1 MPTILELFQGSTNN
15 ITPTPSEFFPVQ
27 KKFKGST
34 QEKSVKSDTETLV
47 ETETKGIRKNTAV
60 ELNNPRLYGNEAVR
74 IMNRTTK
81 SVEDMKGST
90 GGTSATGGLIGKGI
104 GKLTG
109 GRITSISGV
118 RDFVNSKLGIP
129 SNAIPTY
136 VNKTGELQQGKE
148 QDTMITLA
156 KIKNDAKGTLVGRLL
171 KQSGGGTPATI
182 GKQILGKGI
191 SLGKDKLRGFLF
203 GQPAQLGINTSKPAN
218 GGWDYSSQ
226 SSYSTQ
232 IREARAQNE
241 APAVEGIDKAKSDA
255 LKKANDIKQKGKEK
269 LGNFIGSAKD
279 KLKGT
284 SAETKPEIDK
294 VVESQTQIKTTPS
307 SELPYTKTLDGY
319 KTEGGDEKL
328 TRIDLSLVSPV
339 YGVDRKSTS
348 GKYGKGDYAFQDIK
362 NNTGVYS
369 PYNPDKSY
377 STTKPNNLETYHGI
391 KNGSDLINAS
401 SKSTKEA
408 NDYLND
414 RDLIPFWIRS
424 KSTGDTMH
432 FRSII
437 TGLSETV
444 SPSWSTNKF
453 FGNPFNF
460 YTFDS
465 VERSVSFTLTTY
477 CLNPS
482 ELSKM
487 WTKIEFLTDIAYP
500 SISQNPTSN
509 PKNTP
514 KNNSKDSPK
523 NKQKTQL
530 SNRYITPPII
540 DFRLGDMYDGKIG
553 FIESLSY
560 NIPDNSTWETVA
572 DGALLPKIVEISI
585 GIKFIETADSVA
597 AKYSIERSKDQIKL
611 INDRRSNQGGAFQT
625 DSIST
630 NENTKPLPKLNAK
643 GIEQTDAPKEG
654 GINKPQTDLKTNT
667 PTTTPAEPNSPTVAP
682 TQPVT
687 KIDEI
692 TSKNLE
698 KIKAKGLPEALWYMA
713 NNPLIDIDSIK
724 KVAEGVYSYFVEY
737 GYAGK
742 KQQMAARVNGNSTS
756 SCQYDVWVS
765 YNNKGVDPLK
775 SSSPNSN
782 SSNPF

>member
-47 ETETKGIRKNTAV
+47 ETELKGIRKNTAV

-156 KIKNDAKGTLVGRLL
+156 KIKNDARGTLVGQLL

-226 SSYSTQ
+226 SNYSTQ

-294 VVESQTQIKTTPS
+294 VVESQTQVKTTPS

-391 KNGSDLINAS
+391 KNGSDLIN
-401 SKSTKEA
+401 KSGIFPGDVKDA
-408 NDYLND
+408 KSGPSDYLND
-414 RDLIPFWIRS
+414 RDLIPFWIRL
-424 KSTGDTMH
+424 KSTNDTIH

-444 SPSWSTNKF
+444 SPSWSSNKF

-487 WTKIEFLTDIAYP
+487 WTKIEFLTDVAYP
-500 SISQNPTSN
+500 KISPN
-509 PKNTP
+509 PKST
-514 KNNSKDSPK
+514 
-523 NKQKTQL
+523 
-530 SNRYITPPII
+530 NRYITPPII
-540 DFRLGDMYDGKIG
+540 DFRLGDMYVEKIG
-553 FIESLSY
+553 FIETLSY
-560 NIPDNSTWETVA
+560 SIPDNGTWETVA

-585 GIKFIETADSVA
+585 GIKFIETADESDI
-597 AKYSIERSKDQIKL
+597 KYKIHRSKDQIKL

-630 NENTKPLPKLNAK
+630 DTGNKPLPKLDIK
-643 GIEQTDAPKEG
+643 GNPQTDAPKEG
-654 GINKPQTDLKTNT
+654 GINKPQTDLKTKAKVS
-667 PTTTPAEPNSPTVAP
+667 TPANSNGSTAAT
-682 TQPVT
+682 TQPVN

-698 KIKAKGLPEALWYMA
+698 KLKSMGVPEVFHYGLSQP
-713 NNPLIDIDSIK
+713 DVKVDSVK
-724 KVAEGVYSYFVEY
+724 KIRDGVYYYECVYRDVVSRMVAE
-737 GYAGK
+737 
-742 KQQMAARVNGNSTS
+742 QNGNGYNS
-756 SCQYDVWVS
+756 SNIDLWIPYS
-765 YNNKGVDPLK
+765 NKGVDPF
-775 SSSPNSN
+775 
-782 SSNPF
+782 SSNTNGGSSTGKLQTALPF

>member
-1 MPTILELFQGSTNN
+1 MPTILELFQGSSNN
-15 ITPTPSEFFPVQ
+15 ITPSPSEFFPVQ

-34 QEKSVKSDTETLV
+34 QEKSVKSNTETLI
-47 ETETKGIRKNTAV
+47 EEETKGIRVKTAV
-60 ELNNPRLYGNEAVR
+60 ELNNPRLYGNESVR

-90 GGTSATGGLIGKGI
+90 GGTSATGGIIGKGL
-104 GKLTG
+104 GALTG
-109 GRITSISGV
+109 GKITSISGV
-118 RDFVNSKLGIP
+118 RDFVNTKLGIP

-136 VNKTGELQQGKE
+136 VNKTGELQKGKE

-156 KIKNDAKGTLVGRLL
+156 KIKNDAKGTLLGQLL

-191 SLGKDKLRGFLF
+191 SLGKEKLRGFLF
-203 GQPAQLGINTSKPAN
+203 GQPTQMGTNNSKPAN

-226 SSYSTQ
+226 SNYSTQ

-241 APAVEGIDKAKSDA
+241 APTVEGVDKAKSDA
-255 LKKANDIKQKGKEK
+255 LKKANDIKQKGQEK
-269 LGNFIGSAKD
+269 LGNLIGSAKD

-284 SAETKPEIDK
+284 SKQTVAPAIDQA
-294 VVESQTQIKTTPS
+294 VESQTQTKTTPT

-319 KTEGGDEKL
+319 KNEGGDEKL
-328 TRIDLSLVSPV
+328 TRIDLSLVSPI

-348 GKYGKGDYAFQDIK
+348 GKYGTSEYAFQDVK

-369 PYNPDKSY
+369 PYNPDSSY
-377 STTKPNNLETYHGI
+377 SSTKKNNLETYHGI
-391 KNGSDLINAS
+391 KNGSDMINRS

-477 CLNPS
+477 CLNPD

-500 SISQNPTSN
+500 SI
-509 PKNTP
+509 
-514 KNNSKDSPK
+514 NSLKT
-523 NKQKTQL
+523 KQ
-530 SNRYITPPII
+530 RFVTPPII
-540 DFRLGDMYDGKIG
+540 DFRLGDMYDAKIG
-553 FIESLSY
+553 FIESLTY

-572 DGALLPKIVEISI
+572 DGALLPKIVEINI
-585 GIKFIETADSVA
+585 GIKFIETADSSA
-597 AKYSIERSKDQIKL
+597 TKYSIERSKDQIKL
-611 INDRRSNQGGAFQT
+611 INDRRSKQGGAFQT

-630 NENTKPLPKLNAK
+630 DENTKPLPKLNAK
-643 GIEQTDAPKEG
+643 GIEQTEAPKEG

-667 PTTTPAEPNSPTVAP
+667 PTPTPAASESPTVAP

-687 KIDEI
+687 KLDEI
-692 TSKNLE
+692 QAKNLE
-698 KIKAKGLPEALWYMA
+698 KLKSKGIPEVFHYGFSQ
-713 NNPLIDIDSIK
+713 IDVNVDSIK
-724 KVAEGVYSYFVEY
+724 KIRDGVYYYETTYHDVVSRMVAEQTAN
-737 GYAGK
+737 GYD
-742 KQQMAARVNGNSTS
+742 S
-756 SCQYDVWVS
+756 SNIDIWIPRY
-765 YNNKGVDPLK
+765 NKGVNPFA
-775 SSSPNSN
+775 
-782 SSNPF
+782 SNPNEGSSTGKLQTALPF

>member
-1 MPTILELFQGSTNN
+1 MPTILELFQGSSNN
-15 ITPTPSEFFPVQ
+15 ITPSPSEFFPVQ

-34 QEKSVKSDTETLV
+34 QEKSVKSNTETLI
-47 ETETKGIRKNTAV
+47 EEETKGIRIKTAV
-60 ELNNPRLYGNEAVR
+60 ELNNPRLYGNESVR

-90 GGTSATGGLIGKGI
+90 GGSSATGGLIGKGL
-104 GKLTG
+104 GALTG
-109 GRITSISGV
+109 GKITSISGV
-118 RDFVNSKLGIP
+118 RDFVNTKLGIP

-136 VNKTGELQQGKE
+136 VNKTGELQKGKE

-156 KIKNDAKGTLVGRLL
+156 KIKNDAKGTLLGQLL

-191 SLGKDKLRGFLF
+191 SLGKEKLRGFLF
-203 GQPAQLGINTSKPAN
+203 GQPAQMGTNNSKPAN

-226 SSYSTQ
+226 STYSTQ

-241 APAVEGIDKAKSDA
+241 APTVEGIDKAKSDA
-255 LKKANDIKQKGKEK
+255 LKKANDIKQKGQEK
-269 LGNFIGSAKD
+269 LGNLVGSAKD

-284 SAETKPEIDK
+284 SKETITPAIDQA
-294 VVESQTQIKTTPS
+294 VESQTQTKTTPT

-319 KTEGGDEKL
+319 KNEGGNEKL

-348 GKYGKGDYAFQDIK
+348 GKYGTSEYAFQDVK

-369 PYNPDKSY
+369 PYNPDTSY
-377 STTKPNNLETYHGI
+377 SSTKKNNLETYHGI
-391 KNGSDLINAS
+391 KNGSDMINRS

-477 CLNPS
+477 CLNPD

-500 SISQNPTSN
+500 SI
-509 PKNTP
+509 
-514 KNNSKDSPK
+514 NSLK
-523 NKQKTQL
+523 NKK
-530 SNRYITPPII
+530 RFVTPPII
-540 DFRLGDMYDGKIG
+540 DFRLGDMYDAKIG
-553 FIESLSY
+553 FIETLTY
-560 NIPDNSTWETVA
+560 TIPDNSTWETVA
-572 DGALLPKIVEISI
+572 DGALLPKIVEINI
-585 GIKFIETADSVA
+585 GIKFIETADSVDT
-597 AKYSIERSKDQIKL
+597 KYSIERSKDQIKL
-611 INDRRSNQGGAFQT
+611 INDRRSKQGGAFQT

-630 NENTKPLPKLNAK
+630 DETNKPLPKLNAK
-643 GIEQTDAPKEG
+643 GIEQTNAPKEG

-667 PTTTPAEPNSPTVAP
+667 PTPTPAASDSPTVAP

-687 KIDEI
+687 KFDEI
-692 TSKNLE
+692 QAKNLE
-698 KIKAKGLPEALWYMA
+698 KLKSKGVPEAFHYGFSQIDVNVDSVKKIRDGVYYYETTYNDVVSKMVA
-713 NNPLIDIDSIK
+713 EQNGMGYDSSNIDIWIP
-724 KVAEGVYSYFVEY
+724 
-737 GYAGK
+737 
-742 KQQMAARVNGNSTS
+742 M
-756 SCQYDVWVS
+756 
-765 YNNKGVDPLK
+765 YNNGV
-775 SSSPNSN
+775 
-782 SSNPF
+782 NPFAANPNEGSSTGKLQTALPF

>member
-1 MPTILELFQGSTNN
+1 MPTILELFQGSPNN

-47 ETETKGIRKNTAV
+47 ETELKGIRKNTAV

-182 GKQILGKGI
+182 GKQLLGKGI

-255 LKKANDIKQKGKEK
+255 LKKANDIKQKSKEK

-294 VVESQTQIKTTPS
+294 VVESQTQVKTTPT

-328 TRIDLSLVSPV
+328 TRIDLTLVSPV

-348 GKYGKGDYAFQDIK
+348 GKYGKGDYAFEDVK

-444 SPSWSTNKF
+444 SPSWSSNKF

-500 SISQNPTSN
+500 TI
-509 PKNTP
+509 
-514 KNNSKDSPK
+514 NSLKS
-523 NKQKTQL
+523 KQ
-530 SNRYITPPII
+530 RFITPPII

-553 FIESLSY
+553 FIETLTY
-560 NIPDNSTWETVA
+560 TIPDNSTWETVA

-585 GIKFIETADSVA
+585 GIKFIETADSVDT
-597 AKYSIERSKDQIKL
+597 KYSIERSKDQIKL
-611 INDRRSNQGGAFQT
+611 INDRRSKQGGAFQT

-654 GINKPQTDLKTNT
+654 GVNKPQTDLKTNT
-667 PTTTPAEPNSPTVAP
+667 PTTTPAESNSPTVAP

-698 KIKAKGLPEALWYMA
+698 KLKSMGVPEAFQFGFSQ
-713 NNPLIDIDSIK
+713 PDVKIDSIK
-724 KVAEGVYSYFVEY
+724 KIRDGVYYYECVYNDVVSRMVAE
-737 GYAGK
+737 
-742 KQQMAARVNGNSTS
+742 QNGNGYNS
-756 SCQYDVWVS
+756 SNIDLWIPYS
-765 YNNKGVDPLK
+765 NKGVNPF
-775 SSSPNSN
+775 
-782 SSNPF
+782 SSNTNNGSSTGKLQTALPF

>member
-1 MPTILELFQGSTNN
+1 MPTILELFQGSSNN
-15 ITPTPSEFFPVQ
+15 ITPSPSEFFPVQ

-34 QEKSVKSDTETLV
+34 QEKSVKANTETLI
-47 ETETKGIRKNTAV
+47 EEETKGIRIKTAV
-60 ELNNPRLYGNEAVR
+60 ELNNPRLYGNESVR

-90 GGTSATGGLIGKGI
+90 GGSSATGGLIGKGL
-104 GKLTG
+104 GALTG
-109 GRITSISGV
+109 GKITSISGV
-118 RDFVNSKLGIP
+118 RDFVNTKLGIP

-136 VNKTGELQQGKE
+136 VNKTGELQKGKE

-156 KIKNDAKGTLVGRLL
+156 KIKNDAKGTLLGQLL

-191 SLGKDKLRGFLF
+191 SLGKEKLRGFLF
-203 GQPAQLGINTSKPAN
+203 GQPAQMGTNNSKPAN

-226 SSYSTQ
+226 STYSTQ

-241 APAVEGIDKAKSDA
+241 APTVEGIDKAKSDA
-255 LKKANDIKQKGKEK
+255 LKKANDIKQKGQEK
-269 LGNFIGSAKD
+269 LGNLIGSAKD

-284 SAETKPEIDK
+284 SKETITPAIDQA
-294 VVESQTQIKTTPS
+294 VESQTQTKTTPT

-319 KTEGGDEKL
+319 KNEGGDEKL

-348 GKYGKGDYAFQDIK
+348 GKYGTSDYAFQDVK

-369 PYNPDKSY
+369 PYNPDTSY
-377 STTKPNNLETYHGI
+377 SSTKKNNLETYHGI
-391 KNGSDLINAS
+391 KNGSDMINRS

-477 CLNPS
+477 CLNPD

-500 SISQNPTSN
+500 SI
-509 PKNTP
+509 
-514 KNNSKDSPK
+514 NSLK
-523 NKQKTQL
+523 NKK
-530 SNRYITPPII
+530 RFVTPPII
-540 DFRLGDMYDGKIG
+540 DFRLGDMYDAKIG
-553 FIESLSY
+553 FIETLTY
-560 NIPDNSTWETVA
+560 TIPDNSTWETVA
-572 DGALLPKIVEISI
+572 DGALLPKIVEINI
-585 GIKFIETADSVA
+585 GIKFIETADSVDT
-597 AKYSIERSKDQIKL
+597 KYSIERSKDQIKL
-611 INDRRSNQGGAFQT
+611 INNRRSKQGGAFQT

-630 NENTKPLPKLNAK
+630 DETTKPLPKLNAK
-643 GIEQTDAPKEG
+643 GIEQTNAPKEG

-667 PTTTPAEPNSPTVAP
+667 PTPTPAASDSPTVAP

-687 KIDEI
+687 KFDEI
-692 TSKNLE
+692 QAKNLE
-698 KIKAKGLPEALWYMA
+698 KLKSKGVPEAFHYGFSQ
-713 NNPLIDIDSIK
+713 IDVNVDSVK
-724 KVAEGVYSYFVEY
+724 KIRDGVYYYETTYNDVVSKMVAEQNGM
-737 GYAGK
+737 GY
-742 KQQMAARVNGNSTS
+742 
-756 SCQYDVWVS
+756 
-765 YNNKGVDPLK
+765 
-775 SSSPNSN
+775 N
-782 SSNPF
+782 SSNIDIWIPMYNNGVNPFAANPNEGSSTGKLQTALPF

>member
-47 ETETKGIRKNTAV
+47 ETELKGIRKKTAV

-294 VVESQTQIKTTPS
+294 VVESQTQVKTTPT

-487 WTKIEFLTDIAYP
+487 WTKIEFLTDVAYP
-500 SISQNPTSN
+500 TINQT
-509 PKNTP
+509 K
-514 KNNSKDSPK
+514 SKK
-523 NKQKTQL
+523 
-530 SNRYITPPII
+530 RFVTPPII

-553 FIESLSY
+553 FIETLTY

-572 DGALLPKIVEISI
+572 DGALLPKIVEINI
-585 GIKFIETADSVA
+585 GIKFIETADSVDT
-597 AKYSIERSKDQIKL
+597 KYSIERSKDQIKL
-611 INDRRSNQGGAFQT
+611 INDRRSKQGGAFQT

-630 NENTKPLPKLNAK
+630 NENDKPLPKLNAK
-643 GIEQTDAPKEG
+643 GIEQADAPKEG

-667 PTTTPAEPNSPTVAP
+667 QTTTPAESNSPTVAP

-698 KIKAKGLPEALWYMA
+698 KLKSMGVPEVFHFGFSQPDV
-713 NNPLIDIDSIK
+713 NVDSVK
-724 KVAEGVYSYFVEY
+724 KIRDGVYYYECVYNDVVSRMVAE
-737 GYAGK
+737 
-742 KQQMAARVNGNSTS
+742 QNGNGYNS
-756 SCQYDVWVS
+756 SNIDLWIPYS
-765 YNNKGVDPLK
+765 NKGV
-775 SSSPNSN
+775 
-782 SSNPF
+782 NPFASNTNDGSSTGKLQTALPF

>member
-15 ITPTPSEFFPVQ
+15 ITPSPSEFFPVQ

-47 ETETKGIRKNTAV
+47 ETELKGIRKNTAV
-60 ELNNPRLYGNEAVR
+60 ELNNPRLYGNESVR

-90 GGTSATGGLIGKGI
+90 SGTSATGGLIGKGL
-104 GKLTG
+104 GALTG
-109 GRITSISGV
+109 GKITSISGV

-136 VNKTGELQQGKE
+136 VNKTGELQKGKE

-156 KIKNDAKGTLVGRLL
+156 KIKNDARGTLVGQLL

-191 SLGKDKLRGFLF
+191 SLGKDKLRGLLF
-203 GQPAQLGINTSKPAN
+203 GQPTQMGINNSKPSN

-226 SSYSTQ
+226 STYSTQ
-232 IREARAQNE
+232 IRQARAQND
-241 APAVEGIDKAKSDA
+241 APSVEGIDKAKSDA
-255 LKKANDIKQKGKEK
+255 LKKANDIKQKANEK
-269 LGNFIGSAKD
+269 LGSFIGSAKD

-284 SAETKPEIDK
+284 SAETKPAIDK
-294 VVESQTQIKTTPS
+294 AVESQTQTKTIPTS
-307 SELPYTKTLDGY
+307 DLPYTKTLDGY

-339 YGVDRKSTS
+339 YGVNRKSTS
-348 GKYGKGDYAFQDIK
+348 GKYGTSEYAFQDIK

-369 PYNPDKSY
+369 PYNPDSSY
-377 STTKPNNLETYHGI
+377 SSKKKNNLETYHQI
-391 KNGSDLINAS
+391 KNGSDIINRSGIIKGDLNHA
-401 SKSTKEA
+401 KNGP

-414 RDLIPFWIRS
+414 RDLIPFWIRL
-424 KSTGDTMH
+424 KSSGDTTH

-477 CLNPS
+477 CLNPD

-500 SISQNPTSN
+500 TISSL
-509 PKNTP
+509 KSG
-514 KNNSKDSPK
+514 K
-523 NKQKTQL
+523 
-530 SNRYITPPII
+530 RFVTPPII
-540 DFRLGDMYDGKIG
+540 DFRLGDMYDEKIG
-553 FIESLSY
+553 FIESLTY

-572 DGALLPKIVEISI
+572 DGALLPKLVEISI
-585 GIKFIETADSVA
+585 GIKFIETADSSPF
-597 AKYSIERSKDQIKL
+597 KYSIERSKDQIKL
-611 INDRRSNQGGAFQT
+611 INDRRSKQGGAFQT

-643 GIEQTDAPKEG
+643 GIEQTTAPTEG
-654 GINKPQTDLKTNT
+654 GINKPQTDLKTNAKVS
-667 PTTTPAEPNSPTVAP
+667 TPANSNGSTAAT
-682 TQPVT
+682 TQPVN

-698 KIKAKGLPEALWYMA
+698 KLKSMGVPEAFHYGLSQSDIKVDSVKKIRDGVYYYESVYHDVISRMVA
-713 NNPLIDIDSIK
+713 EQNGNGYSSSNIDIWIP
-724 KVAEGVYSYFVEY
+724 YS
-737 GYAGK
+737 
-742 KQQMAARVNGNSTS
+742 
-756 SCQYDVWVS
+756 
-765 YNNKGVDPLK
+765 NKGVDPFA
-775 SSSPNSN
+775 SNSN
-782 SSNPF
+782 DGSSTGKLQTALPF

>member
-156 KIKNDAKGTLVGRLL
+156 KIKNDAKGTLVGKLL

-203 GQPAQLGINTSKPAN
+203 GQPAELGINTSKPAN

-241 APAVEGIDKAKSDA
+241 APSVEGIDKTKSDA

-294 VVESQTQIKTTPS
+294 VVESQTQVKTTPT

-348 GKYGKGDYAFQDIK
+348 GKYGKGDYAFQDVK

-444 SPSWSTNKF
+444 SPSWSSNKF

-500 SISQNPTSN
+500 TI
-509 PKNTP
+509 
-514 KNNSKDSPK
+514 NSLKS
-523 NKQKTQL
+523 KQ
-530 SNRYITPPII
+530 RFITPPII

-553 FIESLSY
+553 FIETLTY
-560 NIPDNSTWETVA
+560 TIPDNSTWETVA
-572 DGALLPKIVEISI
+572 DGALLPKIVEINI

-611 INDRRSNQGGAFQT
+611 INDRRSKQGGAFQT

-630 NENTKPLPKLNAK
+630 DENDKPLPKLNTK
-643 GIEQTDAPKEG
+643 GIEQIDAPKEG

-667 PTTTPAEPNSPTVAP
+667 AIATPAEPNSPTVAP

-698 KIKAKGLPEALWYMA
+698 KLKNMGVPEAFHVGFSQPDV
-713 NNPLIDIDSIK
+713 NVDSVK
-724 KVAEGVYSYFVEY
+724 KIRDGVYYYECVYNDVVSRMVAE
-737 GYAGK
+737 
-742 KQQMAARVNGNSTS
+742 QNGNGYNS
-756 SCQYDVWVS
+756 SNIDLWIPYS
-765 YNNKGVDPLK
+765 NKGV
-775 SSSPNSN
+775 
-782 SSNPF
+782 NPFASNTNDGSSTGKLQTALPF

>member
-1 MPTILELFQGSTNN
+1 MPTILELFQGSSNN
-15 ITPTPSEFFPVQ
+15 ITPSPSEFFPVQ

-34 QEKSVKSDTETLV
+34 QEKSVKSNTETLI
-47 ETETKGIRKNTAV
+47 EEETKGIRVKTAV
-60 ELNNPRLYGNEAVR
+60 ELNNPRLYGNESVR

-90 GGTSATGGLIGKGI
+90 GGTSATGGIIGKGL
-104 GKLTG
+104 GALTG
-109 GRITSISGV
+109 GKITSISGV
-118 RDFVNSKLGIP
+118 RDFVNTKLGIP

-136 VNKTGELQQGKE
+136 VNKTGELQKGKE

-156 KIKNDAKGTLVGRLL
+156 KIKNDAKGTLLGQLL

-191 SLGKDKLRGFLF
+191 SLGKEKLRGFLF
-203 GQPAQLGINTSKPAN
+203 GQPTQMGTNNSKPAN

-226 SSYSTQ
+226 SNYSTQ

-241 APAVEGIDKAKSDA
+241 APTVEGVDKAKSDA
-255 LKKANDIKQKGKEK
+255 LKKANDIKQKGQEK
-269 LGNFIGSAKD
+269 LGNVIGSAKD

-284 SAETKPEIDK
+284 SKQTVAPAIDQA
-294 VVESQTQIKTTPS
+294 VESQTQTKTTPT

-319 KTEGGDEKL
+319 KNEGGDEKL
-328 TRIDLSLVSPV
+328 TRIDLSLVSPI

-348 GKYGKGDYAFQDIK
+348 GKYGTSEYAFQDVK

-369 PYNPDKSY
+369 PYNPDSSY
-377 STTKPNNLETYHGI
+377 SSTKKNNLETYHGI
-391 KNGSDLINAS
+391 KNGSDMINRS

-477 CLNPS
+477 CLNPD

-500 SISQNPTSN
+500 SI
-509 PKNTP
+509 
-514 KNNSKDSPK
+514 NSLKT
-523 NKQKTQL
+523 KQ
-530 SNRYITPPII
+530 RFVTPPII
-540 DFRLGDMYDGKIG
+540 DFRLGDMYDKKIG
-553 FIESLSY
+553 FIESLTY
-560 NIPDNSTWETVA
+560 TIPDNSTWETVA
-572 DGALLPKIVEISI
+572 DGALLPKIVEINI
-585 GIKFIETADSVA
+585 GIKFIETADSVDT
-597 AKYSIERSKDQIKL
+597 KYSIERSKDQIKL
-611 INDRRSNQGGAFQT
+611 INDRRSKQGGAFQT

-630 NENTKPLPKLNAK
+630 DENTKPLSKLNAK
-643 GIEQTDAPKEG
+643 GIAQTEAPKEG

-667 PTTTPAEPNSPTVAP
+667 PTPTPAASDSPTVAP

-687 KIDEI
+687 KLDEI
-692 TSKNLE
+692 QAKNLE
-698 KIKAKGLPEALWYMA
+698 KLKSKGIPEVFHYGFSQ
-713 NNPLIDIDSIK
+713 IDVNVDSIK
-724 KVAEGVYSYFVEY
+724 KIRDGVYYYETTYHDVVSRMVAEQTAN
-737 GYAGK
+737 GYD
-742 KQQMAARVNGNSTS
+742 S
-756 SCQYDVWVS
+756 SNIDIWIPRY
-765 YNNKGVDPLK
+765 NKGVNPFA
-775 SSSPNSN
+775 
-782 SSNPF
+782 SNPNEGSSTGKLQTALPF

>member
-1 MPTILELFQGSTNN
+1 MPTILELFQGSPNN

-47 ETETKGIRKNTAV
+47 ETELKGIRKNTAV

-255 LKKANDIKQKGKEK
+255 LKKANDIKQKSKEK

-294 VVESQTQIKTTPS
+294 VVESQTQVKTTPT

-328 TRIDLSLVSPV
+328 TRIDLTLVSPV

-348 GKYGKGDYAFQDIK
+348 GKYGKGDYAFEDVK

-444 SPSWSTNKF
+444 SPSWSSNKF

-500 SISQNPTSN
+500 TI
-509 PKNTP
+509 
-514 KNNSKDSPK
+514 NSLKS
-523 NKQKTQL
+523 KQ
-530 SNRYITPPII
+530 RFITPPII

-553 FIESLSY
+553 FIETLTY
-560 NIPDNSTWETVA
+560 TIPDNSTWETVA

-585 GIKFIETADSVA
+585 GIKFIETADSVDT
-597 AKYSIERSKDQIKL
+597 KYSIERSKDQIKL
-611 INDRRSNQGGAFQT
+611 INDRRSKQGGAFQT

-654 GINKPQTDLKTNT
+654 GVNKPQTDLKTNT
-667 PTTTPAEPNSPTVAP
+667 PTTTPAESNSPTVAP

-698 KIKAKGLPEALWYMA
+698 KLKSMGVPEAFQFGFSQ
-713 NNPLIDIDSIK
+713 PDVKIDSIK
-724 KVAEGVYSYFVEY
+724 KIRDGVYYYECVYNDVVSRMVAE
-737 GYAGK
+737 
-742 KQQMAARVNGNSTS
+742 QNGNGYNS
-756 SCQYDVWVS
+756 SNIDLWIPYS
-765 YNNKGVDPLK
+765 NKGVNPF
-775 SSSPNSN
+775 
-782 SSNPF
+782 SSNTNNGSSTGKLQTALPF

>member
-15 ITPTPSEFFPVQ
+15 ITPSPSEFFPVQ

-34 QEKSVKSDTETLV
+34 QEKSVKSNTETLIEE
-47 ETETKGIRKNTAV
+47 ETNGIRKTTAV
-60 ELNNPRLYGNEAVR
+60 ELNNPRLYGNEALR

-90 GGTSATGGLIGKGI
+90 SGSSATGGLIGKGL
-104 GKLTG
+104 GALTG
-109 GRITSISGV
+109 GKITSISGV

-136 VNKTGELQQGKE
+136 VNKTGELQKGKE

-156 KIKNDAKGTLVGRLL
+156 KIKNDARGTLVGQLL

-191 SLGKDKLRGFLF
+191 SLGKDKLRGLLF
-203 GQPAQLGINTSKPAN
+203 GQPTQMGINTSKPAN

-226 SSYSTQ
+226 SNYSTQ
-232 IREARAQNE
+232 IREARAQND
-241 APAVEGIDKAKSDA
+241 APSVEGIDKTKSDA
-255 LKKANDIKQKGKEK
+255 LKKANDIKQKSNEK

-294 VVESQTQIKTTPS
+294 VVESQTQVKTPPT

-348 GKYGKGDYAFQDIK
+348 GKYGKSDYAFQDIK

-401 SKSTKEA
+401 SKSSKEA

-500 SISQNPTSN
+500 MINQT
-509 PKNTP
+509 K
-514 KNNSKDSPK
+514 SKK
-523 NKQKTQL
+523 
-530 SNRYITPPII
+530 RFVTPPII

-553 FIESLSY
+553 FIETLTY

-585 GIKFIETADSVA
+585 GIKFIETADSVDT
-597 AKYSIERSKDQIKL
+597 KYSIERSKDQIKL
-611 INDRRSNQGGAFQT
+611 INDRRSKQGGAFQT

-667 PTTTPAEPNSPTVAP
+667 PTTTPAESNSPTVAP

-698 KIKAKGLPEALWYMA
+698 KLKSMGVPEAFHFGFSQPDV
-713 NNPLIDIDSIK
+713 NVDSIK
-724 KVAEGVYSYFVEY
+724 KIRDGVYYYECVYNDVVSRMVAE
-737 GYAGK
+737 
-742 KQQMAARVNGNSTS
+742 QNGNGYNS
-756 SCQYDVWVS
+756 SNIDLWIPYS
-765 YNNKGVDPLK
+765 NKGVNPF
-775 SSSPNSN
+775 
-782 SSNPF
+782 SSNTNNGSSTGKLQTALPF

>member
-1 MPTILELFQGSTNN
+1 
-15 ITPTPSEFFPVQ
+15 
-27 KKFKGST
+27 
-34 QEKSVKSDTETLV
+34 
-47 ETETKGIRKNTAV
+47 
-60 ELNNPRLYGNEAVR
+60 
-74 IMNRTTK
+74 
-81 SVEDMKGST
+81 
-90 GGTSATGGLIGKGI
+90 
-104 GKLTG
+104 
-109 GRITSISGV
+109 
-118 RDFVNSKLGIP
+118 
-129 SNAIPTY
+129 
-136 VNKTGELQQGKE
+136 
-148 QDTMITLA
+148 
-156 KIKNDAKGTLVGRLL
+156 LVGRLL
-171 KQSGGGTPATI
+171 KQSGGGIPATI
-182 GKQILGKGI
+182 GKQLLGKGI

-218 GGWDYSSQ
+218 GGWEYSSQ
-226 SSYSTQ
+226 SPYSTQ

-255 LKKANDIKQKGKEK
+255 LKKANDIKQKSKEK

-294 VVESQTQIKTTPS
+294 VVESQTQVKTTPT

-391 KNGSDLINAS
+391 KNGSDLIN
-401 SKSTKEA
+401 KSGIIAGDPNHAKNGP
-408 NDYLND
+408 NDYLDD
-414 RDLIPFWIRS
+414 RDLIPFWVRL
-424 KSTGDTMH
+424 KSSNETIH

-487 WTKIEFLTDIAYP
+487 WTKIEFLTDVAYP
-500 SISQNPTSN
+500 KISPN
-509 PKNTP
+509 PKAT
-514 KNNSKDSPK
+514 
-523 NKQKTQL
+523 
-530 SNRYITPPII
+530 NRYITPPII
-540 DFRLGDMYDGKIG
+540 DFRLGDMYDKKIG
-553 FIESLSY
+553 FIETLSY
-560 NIPDNSTWETVA
+560 SIPDNGTWETVA

-585 GIKFIETADSVA
+585 GIKFIETADETDI
-597 AKYSIERSKDQIKL
+597 KYKIHRSKDQIKL
-611 INDRRSNQGGAFQT
+611 INDRRSKQGGAFQT

-630 NENTKPLPKLNAK
+630 DTGNKPLSKLDVK
-643 GIEQTDAPKEG
+643 GNPQTDAPKEG

-667 PTTTPAEPNSPTVAP
+667 EVSTPANSNGSTAAT
-682 TQPVT
+682 TQPVN

-692 TSKNLE
+692 TSKNLDKLKSMGVPE
-698 KIKAKGLPEALWYMA
+698 VFHYGLSQPNVKVDSVKKIRDGVYYYECVYNDVVSKM
-713 NNPLIDIDSIK
+713 
-724 KVAEGVYSYFVEY
+724 VAE
-737 GYAGK
+737 
-742 KQQMAARVNGNSTS
+742 QNGNGYNS
-756 SCQYDVWVS
+756 SNIDLWIPYS
-765 YNNKGVDPLK
+765 NKGVNPF
-775 SSSPNSN
+775 SSNSN
-782 SSNPF
+782 DGSSTGKLQTALPF